1 MTTSAP
7 AIFEEKNPV
16 TIMNRNLAILQILQT
31 FVGHFCALNDEY
43 DIPPITEMS
52 EIEHCKN

>member
-1 MTTSAP
+1 MS
-7 AIFEEKNPV
+7 
-16 TIMNRNLAILQILQT
+16 RNLVILQSYFIFGPKANQYNLNQT

-52 EIEHCKN
+52 EIEHCKY

>member
-1 MTTSAP
+1 
-7 AIFEEKNPV
+7 
-16 TIMNRNLAILQILQT
+16 MNRNLVILQSYFNFGPKANQNNLIQT

-52 EIEHCKN
+52 EIEHCKY